1 MKNIEFTRRRLSV
14 FGLAT
19 LTAALVGVGEAEA
32 ADAAVASIQ
41 RYYAR
46 LIATMQAASSLSVQA
61 RYQRLAPV
69 LGEAFDFPTMARLSV
84 GPAFNSATGAQQ
96 AAIRQ
101 AFEKFIGAFYANRI
115 DGYSSEQFEVDPVV
129 ENRGGQHVV
138 KTKLVRP
145 GGGSTRIDY
154 LMNGTRVIDIYLDG
168 SISEVASRRGE
179 FSSIIAS
186 GGPDALVKALR
197 DKTAQLLGG

>member
-1 MKNIEFTRRRLSV
+1 MMTINTSRRRL
-14 FGLAT
+14 GALGA
-19 LTAALVGVGEAEA
+19 AALASAFLGASPA
-32 ADAAVASIQ
+32 LAVDPAVNSIE
-41 RYYAR
+41 RWYAR
-46 LIATMQAASSLSVQA
+46 LVSTMQEASNLSVPA

-69 LGEAFDFPTMARLSV
+69 LAEAFDFGTMTRLSV
-84 GPAFNSATGAQQ
+84 GPAFNAASGAQQ

-101 AFEKFIGAFYANRI
+101 AFQKFIGAFYANRI
-115 DGYSSEQFEVDPVV
+115 DGYSSEKFEVDPVV
-129 ENRGGQHVV
+129 ENRGGQRVV

-154 LMNGTRVIDIYLDG
+154 LMNGSRVIDIYLDG
-168 SISEVASRRGE
+168 AISEVASRRGE

-197 DKTAQLLGG
+197 DKYDQLLAG

>member
-1 MKNIEFTRRRLSV
+1 MKSQTSRRH
-14 FGLAT
+14 FGGLC
-19 LTAALVGVGEAEA
+19 LAALAAAFSSSRAAAA
-32 ADAAVASIQ
+32 ADPAVSSMEK
-41 RYYAR
+41 YCSR
-46 LIATMQAASSLSVQA
+46 LVATMQAASSLSVQA

-69 LGEAFDFPTMARLSV
+69 MAEAFDFATMTRLSV
-84 GPAFNSATGAQQ
+84 GPAFGAASGAQQ

-101 AFEKFIGAFYANRI
+101 AFEKFLGAYYANRI
-115 DGYSSEQFEVDPVV
+115 DGYSGEHFEVDPSV
-129 ENRGGQHVV
+129 EDRGGQRVV

-154 LMNGTRVIDIYLDG
+154 LMRGSRVIDIYLDG

-186 GGPDALVKALR
+186 GGPDALVKALH
-197 DKTAQLLGG
+197 DKSAQLLGG

>member
-1 MKNIEFTRRRLSV
+1 MRPSPPSSATIRALSPPCRRPR
-14 FGLAT
+14 
-19 LTAALVGVGEAEA
+19 
-32 ADAAVASIQ
+32 ASRFRPAI
-41 RYYAR
+41 
-46 LIATMQAASSLSVQA
+46 
-61 RYQRLAPV
+61 QRLAPV
-69 LGEAFDFPTMARLSV
+69 LSEAFDFPTMARLSV

-129 ENRGGQHVV
+129 ENRGGQRVV

-186 GGPDALVKALR
+186 GGPDALIKALR